1 MILYVLSIVTISTDI
16 YNMENEVFIKTSE
29 EAAREKLKQII
40 AEAELDIEVT
50 DTTTYVDHYID
61 GVGSFYAT
69 ITETRIEEE
78 K

>member
-29 EAAREKLKQII
+29 EEAREKLKQII